1 MATQS
6 TFKTR
11 DMLLMALFSPCLLV
25 FGTVGMWLMFA
36 VWAVFGTW
44 VLTVV
49 WRFFDIP
56 L

>member
-1 MATQS
+1 M
-6 TFKTR
+6 KTR
-11 DMLLMALFSPCLLV
+11 DILLLTLLSPTLLT

-36 VWAVFGTW
+36 IWAGFVVWGLS
-44 VLTVV
+44 VL